1 MRAVRVCRE
10 EPWGGDGDVLD
21 PLALLLGAGERV
33 RRSETGEHLDVVHAG
48 PGLQLLQQVPA
59 AAAAAAAQ
67 GSGGGFKWEWV
78 SVEGGGNASEE
89 VRAPF
94 KFVALV
100 AADDFTKKS

>member
-1 MRAVRVCRE
+1 MRACVRACVCYGVGRVR
-10 EPWGGDGDVLD
+10 DNVFQNSHADVGLITAA
-21 PLALLLGAGERV
+21 PLAAQ
-33 RRSETGEHLDVVHAG
+33 
-48 PGLQLLQQVPA
+48 PGLQLLQQVPAA